1 MSFLRNV
8 SVLVVG
14 LGESGLACAQFAHLH
29 GALVTVA
36 DTRDQPPGL
45 PAIQGLSGVNVVLG
59 TLNEAL
65 LNGVSQLV
73 MSPGLSPHQADV
85 AMLLG
90 AAKNRGVVVCSEI
103 DWFTQALL
111 ELKIEQ
117 QYSPAILAVT
127 GTNGKTTV
135 TELAAHLCNE
145 AEISAV
151 ACGNIG
157 PAALTALMM
166 AMAESTLPEVWVLEL
181 SSFQLH
187 YTQSFNPTAAALLN
201 LTQDHLDW
209 HADVAEYSADKAR
222 IFGKDTVCIFNRDD
236 LAVMSVSKL
245 IEMPTKVQTFGL
257 STPLMVDD
265 VGCVQEGGLNWL
277 VQAHVTELER
287 KRRKADPIETHTQR
301 LMPADALRIRG
312 GHNHANGLAALLLVQ
327 AAGVNISKA
336 LHGLRSYQGAAHRC
350 ESIQMIDDVD
360 YINDSKGTNVG
371 ATIAALQGLSEGRQR
386 IVLIAG
392 GVGKGQ
398 DFSPLSNIVSN
409 ACKAV
414 ILIGESAHII
424 EAALTDSNVDVFAAI
439 DLTDAVAQASALAT
453 AGDVVLLSPACASFD
468 MFKNYSH
475 RGQMFVAA
483 VSALAIDKGQAC

>member
-1 MSFLRNV
+1 MNFLNNV

-29 GALVTVA
+29 GALVTVV
-36 DTRDQPPGL
+36 DTRLQPPGL
-45 PAIQGLSGVNVVLG
+45 AAIQALNGVNVVLG
-59 TLNEAL
+59 DLNEAL
-65 LNGVSQLV
+65 LAGVEQIV
-73 MSPGLSPHQADV
+73 MSPGLSPHQNDV
-85 AMLLG
+85 AMLLS
-90 AAKNRGVVVCSEI
+90 AAKLKGIAVCSEI
-103 DWFTQALL
+103 DWFTQAIL
-111 ELKIEQ
+111 ELKITQ
-117 QYSPAILAVT
+117 QYSPAVLAVT

-151 ACGNIG
+151 ACGNIS
-157 PAALTALMM
+157 PAALTALMS
-166 AMAESTLPEVWVLEL
+166 AMAELKLPQVWVLEL

-209 HADVAEYSADKAR
+209 HTDMTEYAADKAR
-222 IFGKDTVCIFNRDD
+222 IFGKDTLCIFNRDD
-236 LAVMSVSKL
+236 ASVMEVSKSVG
-245 IEMPTKVQTFGL
+245 IPAKVQTFGL
-257 STPLMVDD
+257 SAPTMSGD

-336 LHGLRSYQGAAHRC
+336 LHGLRSYEGAAHRC
-350 ESIQMIDDVD
+350 ESIQIIDDVD

-386 IVLIAG
+386 LVLIAG

-398 DFSPLSNIVSN
+398 DFSALRNIVAQS
-409 ACKAV
+409 CKAV
-414 ILIGESAHII
+414 ILIGESAQQIKV
-424 EAALTDSNVDVFAAI
+424 ALSESNVLTLTAK
-439 DLTDAVAQASALAT
+439 DLDDAVVQASALT
-453 AGDVVLLSPACASFD
+453 KAGDAVLLSPACASFD
-468 MFKNYSH
+468 MFKNYPH

-483 VSALAIDKGQAC
+483 VHALALDKGQA